1 MRKHGGILRAIY
13 FIPSAISLT
22 VAGLLFYFI
31 YQPQTGLLN
40 EFLRIVGLGDL
51 AHAWLGQESTAIWAI
66 IVMSQWQSFGY
77 TALLYSVAIQRIP
90 RELYDAADLDGV
102 GSISRIWHITTPLV
116 REMSTLLIIVTVTGA
131 FQVFN
136 EVMVMTSGGPNNS
149 SQVLGTWLYP
159 RRFHQQRVRV
169 RGGDRH
175 RGVRDH
181 DRAGRRPAVDR
192 SAEEGR
198 MVTRIRFAGIVLR
211 LLVWGLLV
219 AIALIVVVPLGWM
232 LLSSLKVNQ
241 QFLSDPFGLPT
252 TFNWSNYVDAWNLG
266 VGQYMINSVIV
277 TLVSIVATTLISAW
291 AAFGLTKLTMP
302 FSRTV
307 LFLIVGGMMLAP
319 TVALIPLLRILQGL
333 GIYDSLLGLI
343 ILYTAFRIPFTTF
356 LIRSYMVDLPHEV
369 DEAALLDGA
378 SRTQQFWRLT
388 LPMSMPIVVSAVIL
402 QCLFAWNEYL
412 FAFIFVSSTDTMTLP
427 VGLANLASKLSTNY
441 PMIFAG
447 MTLASVPMIVF
458 FFAAQR
464 FFVRGLA
471 EGIGK

>member
-1 MRKHGGILRAIY
+1 
-13 FIPSAISLT
+13 
-22 VAGLLFYFI
+22 
-31 YQPQTGLLN
+31 
-40 EFLRIVGLGDL
+40 
-51 AHAWLGQESTAIWAI
+51 
-66 IVMSQWQSFGY
+66 
-77 TALLYSVAIQRIP
+77 
-90 RELYDAADLDGV
+90 
-102 GSISRIWHITTPLV
+102 
-116 REMSTLLIIVTVTGA
+116 
-131 FQVFN
+131 
-136 EVMVMTSGGPNNS
+136 
-149 SQVLGTWLYP
+149 
-159 RRFHQQRVRV
+159 
-169 RGGDRH
+169 
-175 RGVRDH
+175 
-181 DRAGRRPAVDR
+181 
-192 SAEEGR
+192 

-211 LLVWGLLV
+211 LLVWGVLL
-219 AIALIVVVPLGWM
+219 AIALIVLVPLAWM

-241 QFLSDPFGLPT
+241 QFLSDPFGFPT
-252 TFNWSNYVDAWNLG
+252 TFNWRNYVDAWNLG

-378 SRTQQFWRLT
+378 SRAQQFWRVT